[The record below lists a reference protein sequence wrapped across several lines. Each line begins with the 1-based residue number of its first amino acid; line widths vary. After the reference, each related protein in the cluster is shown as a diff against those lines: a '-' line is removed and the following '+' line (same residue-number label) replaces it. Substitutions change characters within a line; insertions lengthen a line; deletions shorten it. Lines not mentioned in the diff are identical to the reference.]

1 VHGWPRACQ
10 VRNRRQEALGRR
22 LTSRWKSQLR
32 PRRRRRGDA
41 EGQSER
47 RWGRFSCAPSCGAA
61 AGRGFNGEAVMRA
74 QPTKC
79 CNALPS
85 CDAGRGNL
93 PGSGS
98 RPPPRWLGLFSAAGN
113 RASPP
118 DLPGTIQAACS
129 AVAVAEASQQGE
141 SEAAVGAVQPRSCCD
156 GRGFSAASPHY
167 TSPADWVWQPPAGT
181 NAVGDLTLHEAEGHA
196 LAGDGLGGG
205 RTRRR
210 QSQLRVQKRRW
221 RPAGQQDEAWQGQ
234 GGC

>member
-1 VHGWPRACQ
+1 MSLENGPGQRESKLRPRPSPTRAAVHGWPRACQ

-61 AGRGFNGEAVMRA
+61 AGRGFNGEAVMQA

-98 RPPPRWLGLFSAAGN
+98 RPRPRWLGLFSAAGN
-113 RASPP
+113 RASPS
-118 DLPGTIQAACS
+118 DLLGTIQAALCGGDGGGG
-129 AVAVAEASQQGE
+129 VAAGRKRGGGGGSPASQLLRRPRLQRCF
-141 SEAAVGAVQPRSCCD
+141 AA
-156 GRGFSAASPHY
+156 
-167 TSPADWVWQPPAGT
+167 
-181 NAVGDLTLHEAEGHA
+181 LHVTCRLG
-196 LAGDGLGGG
+196 LA
-205 RTRRR
+205 TPSWN
-210 QSQLRVQKRRW
+210 QRRW
-221 RPAGQQDEAWQGQ
+221 RPDFARS
-234 GGC
+234 